1 MARSFLMGLEVG
13 DIITAYHKG
22 YHRVTNIEPRYVVN
36 SFDPRQKI
44 GDEYASLIHYQQLM
58 TNDFSPRTGKHCC
71 DESYCRKIDDQFFEE
86 EIEKLE
92 ELRKKLLKFKKDLKE
107 EKKDGPKKG

>member
-1 MARSFLMGLEVG
+1 MARSFLNGLEVG
-13 DIITAYHKG
+13 DIIISFHEG
-22 YHRVTNIEPRYVVN
+22 YHRITNIELRYVVN

-44 GDEYASLIHYQQLM
+44 GDEYASLIFYEQFM
-58 TNDFSPRTGKHCC
+58 TADFTPHCHKHKC
-71 DESYCRKIDDQFFEE
+71 DEHYCRKVDDQFFEDK
-86 EIEKLE
+86 IEKLE